1 MECPL
6 YDHQK
11 IHKHRKTSKGSQGQY
26 CEVGRQ
32 IIISNLRYSILS
44 PTNLTGKNFAK
55 FEQVRTKV
63 SSLRGVSR
71 KDNLASNT
79 VTIIKDSA
87 NRYFLSFVVEILPET
102 LTKTDNSVDI
112 SKKDFPTTQGFQLLY
127 HNEPQQYSQ

>member
-1 MECPL
+1 MFT
-6 YDHQK
+6 K
-11 IHKHRKTSKGSQGQY
+11 HKPTQY
-26 CEVGRQ
+26 TEVSRQ
-32 IIISNLRYSILS
+32 TIISNLQYSILL

-112 SKKDFPTTQGFQLLY
+112 SKKDFPTTQGFQLSY
-127 HNEPQQYSQ
+127 HNELQLYSQ